1 MKYILFFIFR
11 TMSICRSLFLTLVII
26 IDYYNNYNR
35 LLLIMNL
42 LNSVSNFNI
51 PSISSNEAI
60 KLKPILK
67 DSQVSPLA
75 TGTNPNS
82 LA

>member
-67 DSQVSPLA
+67 DNQVSPLA